1 MNVAATCCKAVITVD
16 RRDEILTAAR
26 LMREHHVG
34 FLVVVEPGAEKSWM
48 RPIGVLTDRDIVISV
63 VAPEADPRSLTVGD
77 VMTENPVIASLTDS
91 IDTTICKMQHFG
103 VRRLP
108 VVGAHGELKGVL
120 SLDDLVRSL
129 SVELGGVAGAI
140 DSEQRIERAI
150 RT

>member
-1 MNVAATCCKAVITVD
+1 MNVAAICCRPVITVG

-34 FLVVVEPGAEKSWM
+34 FLVVVEPVADEPSM
-48 RPIGVLTDRDIVISV
+48 RPVGVLTDRDIVVSV

-77 VMTENPVIASLTDS
+77 VMTENPVIASMTDS
-91 IDTTICKMQHFG
+91 VETTICKMQHFG

-108 VVGAHGELKGVL
+108 VVGEHGELKGVL
-120 SLDDLVRSL
+120 SIDDLVRSL
-129 SVELGGVAGAI
+129 SVELRGVAGAI
-140 DSEQRIERAI
+140 DSGQRIERAI